1 MPSCCPSVCPSR
13 SCTLSK
19 PVNIFSN
26 YFHRR
31 VGSHTILLF
40 SHQILWQCSDGDPH
54 VAKMV
59 MFDQTLALGSM
70 TAGAASVVNSFD
82 RGVTFITAYA
92 DGDRHASAN
101 LVYNSK
107 VRRRFYQS
115 TDRRKRTE
123 HNLMVRIGKSEATV
137 TNNKRR
143 HSRYC
148 TAEANYWQARSIAR
162 HLCDCDCK
170 ATRWK
175 SSASSIE
182 S

>member
-1 MPSCCPSVCPSR
+1 M
-13 SCTLSK
+13 
-19 PVNIFSN
+19 
-26 YFHRR
+26 
-31 VGSHTILLF
+31 
-40 SHQILWQCSDGDPH
+40 
-54 VAKMV
+54 AKMA
-59 MFDQTLALGSM
+59 MFDQNLALGSM

-148 TAEANYWQARSIAR
+148 TAEANY
-162 HLCDCDCK
+162 
-170 ATRWK
+170 
-175 SSASSIE
+175 
-182 S
+182 